1 MIIVTPLGK
10 FRSQQSEWEKS
21 VVVTGMGA
29 VFLAPGD
36 AMATPGLKWMQT
48 VMPETA
54 WGAVFLL
61 FGSIALLALWING
74 KRDRITTWTRAAS
87 AIMRFALF
95 FALTI
100 AAILKGEWGVGQVLW
115 PAFMAVEAA
124 NIYFTM
130 IDTGSASAHHSK
142 SSGRPNATSSA

>member
-1 MIIVTPLGK
+1 MALTAGVLYYVAKHGEDAGVHAFRAGGAAMIIVTPLGK

-74 KRDRITTWTRAAS
+74 SGQDRLATLIVWQFGSGVLRSPQITPPRP
-87 AIMRFALF
+87 
-95 FALTI
+95 
-100 AAILKGEWGVGQVLW
+100 Q
-115 PAFMAVEAA
+115 
-124 NIYFTM
+124 
-130 IDTGSASAHHSK
+130 HSH
-142 SSGRPNATSSA
+142 